1 MVDGSEPRYSAAG
14 KKSTPETSTGSS
26 PFTLSGLSF
35 EDELIDTRL
44 CLMAISGKRL
54 VSEG

>member
-44 CLMAISGKRL
+44 CLMAISRKRL